1 MLQLPDLR
9 ISDNTQ
15 PVLNAAICVGIIGVV
30 FWAYLPKSDSRLPL
44 PPSPPTWR
52 LRGHFLPPRN
62 TSLTVARWIDEY
74 GPLIT
79 IRSGIQAIVI
89 IGRHKVAVDIME
101 KQGRMLADRPHLVAG
116 DILSRG
122 LSIALLHAGDRS
134 RRMRRFVAV
143 ILALH
148 THLQPKSAEAYQPLQ
163 MSQAKTVILNILD
176 DPHNFQNHLLTY
188 AAATILKVTY
198 GKTTPTSAT
207 DPEVREAHQAL
218 RTFRT
223 ILRPGAYWVESIP
236 WLKYLPWYA
245 PELKNQ
251 FERTRR
257 LYTDQLNRVKL
268 HMQSNQDISPSFSK
282 YILENGHLYDLT
294 EIEMAYLAGALFGAG
309 TETTAVAICTVLMA
323 AAHFPEEQAKV
334 QAELDAV
341 IGLERAPTF
350 ADKPS
355 LPRLEAFISEALRWR
370 PSEGLPH
377 RTTEDVIWASA
388 LGTIENYC
396 IPAGTT
402 VIGNHW
408 AISRDP
414 EVYPEPDAFKPQRW
428 IDDQGRLRDDLS
440 FFVFGFGRR
449 VCPGQ
454 QIASRSVF
462 INSLLILWAF
472 QLSLDPT
479 KPQDDMGFMTAVMP
493 NVPCAIEFQTRV
505 PKVELRRMMQN
516 YPEGG

>member
-9 ISDNTQ
+9 ISGNTHL
-15 PVLNAAICVGIIGVV
+15 VLGATACIWAIGVIIR
-30 FWAYLPKSDSRLPL
+30 AYLRRSHL
-44 PPSPPTWR
+44 PPSPPTRR
-52 LRGHFLPPRN
+52 LRGHFLPPHN

-79 IRSGIQAIVI
+79 IRSGLQAIVI
-89 IGRHKVAVDIME
+89 IGRYKAAVDIME
-101 KQGRMLADRPHLVAG
+101 KQGKLVAG
-116 DILSRG
+116 RPRLAAGEILERG
-122 LSIALLHAGDRS
+122 LSIVLSHAGDRF
-134 RRMRRFVAV
+134 RRFRR
-143 ILALH
+143 ALYS
-148 THLQPKSAEAYQPLQ
+148 HLQPKSAEAYQPLQ
-163 MSQAKTVILNILD
+163 MSQAKTMILNILH
-176 DPHNFQNHLLTY
+176 DPDHFQDHAGTY
-188 AAATILKVTY
+188 AAATIMKVAY
-198 GKTTPTSAT
+198 GKATPTSAT
-207 DPEVREAHQAL
+207 DPEIREARQL
-218 RTFRT
+218 IRDFRT
-223 ILRPGAYWVESIP
+223 ILRRGHYLVDLIP
-236 WLKYLPWYA
+236 WLKYLPGYA
-245 PELKNQ
+245 PELKDQ
-251 FERTRR
+251 SERTRR

-268 HMQSNQDISPSFSK
+268 QMQSNEDIGSSFTK
-282 YILENGHLYDLT
+282 HILENEHLYGLT
-294 EIEMAYLAGALFGAG
+294 EIEMAYLAGAFFAAG

-334 QAELDAV
+334 QDELDEV
-341 IGLERAPTF
+341 IGRKRAPTF
-350 ADKPS
+350 TDKPF

-370 PSEGLPH
+370 PLSPEGMPH
-377 RTTEDVIWASA
+377 RTTEDVIWD
-388 LGTIENYC
+388 NYC

-454 QIASRSVF
+454 HVANRSVF

-479 KPQDDMGFMTAVMP
+479 KPQDDMGFMNATMP
-493 NVPCAIEFQTRV
+493 NVPLAIEFKTRV
-505 PKVELRRMMQN
+505 PEVELRRMMKN
-516 YPEGG
+516 YPEAG